1 MPMDDIFIAI
11 ADPVI
16 NIVVVSRPNMIRH
29 SISAATL
36 LFSGLLNF
44 HQTTIACANLGM
56 TLFIIFYIKK

>member
-11 ADPVI
+11 ADPV

-29 SISAATL
+29 SISTATL